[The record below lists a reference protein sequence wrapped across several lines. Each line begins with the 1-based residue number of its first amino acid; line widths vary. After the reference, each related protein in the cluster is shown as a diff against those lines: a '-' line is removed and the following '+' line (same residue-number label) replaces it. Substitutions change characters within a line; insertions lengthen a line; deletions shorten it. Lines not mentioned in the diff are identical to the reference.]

1 MNWPILISGLAA
13 VSCTLGHFT
22 VGSKQYLKPML
33 TASFDDVA
41 KKVNHCVFHYVS
53 AFLVLTAVAL
63 VLIGMGFTFNRDVSL
78 LVKFIAIHYV
88 VFALIQII
96 IAATSGIQ
104 NAIVKMFQWTFFVF
118 IAVFAWIG
126 AA

>member
-1 MNWPILISGLAA
+1 MNGPIFISGVAA
-13 VSCTLGHFT
+13 VFCTLGHFT

-33 TASFDDVA
+33 TASFDEVA

-53 AFLVLTAVAL
+53 AFLVLSAVCL
-63 VLIGMGFTFNRDVSL
+63 VMIGAGLTFNTDTDL
-78 LVKFIAIHYV
+78 LVKFIAIHYA
-88 VFALIQII
+88 VFAATQII

-104 NAIVKMFQWTFFVF
+104 NAVFKMFQWTIFVF

>member
-13 VSCTLGHFT
+13 VFCTLGHFT
-22 VGSKQYLKPML
+22 VGRKQYLKPML
-33 TASFDDVA
+33 AASFDDVA

-53 AFLVLTAVAL
+53 AFLVLSAVCL
-63 VLIGMGFTFNRDVSL
+63 VLIGTGLTFNTDSAL
-78 LVKFIAIHYV
+78 LVKFIAIHYAG
-88 VFALIQII
+88 FAVIQVI

-104 NAIVKMFQWTFFVF
+104 NAIFKMFQWTFFVF

-126 AA
+126 AV

>member
-1 MNWPILISGLAA
+1 MNWPIFISGLAA
-13 VSCTLGHFT
+13 VFCTLGHFT

-33 TASFDDVA
+33 AASFDDVA

-53 AFLVLTAVAL
+53 VFLVLSAVCL
-63 VLIGMGFTFNRDVSL
+63 VLVGAGFTFNTDTAL
-78 LVKFIAIHYV
+78 LVKFIAIHYAL
-88 VFALIQII
+88 FAATQII
-96 IAATSGIQ
+96 IAATSGIR
-104 NAIVKMFQWTFFVF
+104 NAVFKMFQWTIFVF